1 MGHHRHNAENLR
13 LRNFRRENPP
23 QALKKG
29 LPQMAELVYR
39 PVIGAAR
46 TMFKA
51 LDLKIDTQGSEHIPK
66 TGGAVLVSNH
76 ISYLDF
82 IFTASGPF
90 RRSGSSGSW
99 RRNRSS
105 GTRSPVR

>member
-1 MGHHRHNAENLR
+1 MGHDRPNAENLR

-66 TGGAVLVSNH
+66 TGGAVLKRSVV
-76 ISYLDF
+76 
-82 IFTASGPF
+82 A
-90 RRSGSSGSW
+90 RRSACGLGPSSAG
-99 RRNRSS
+99 RAAETAVQR
-105 GTRSPVR
+105 

>member
-1 MGHHRHNAENLR
+1 MGHDRRNAENLR

-23 QALKKG
+23 QAQKKG
-29 LPQMAELVYR
+29 LLQMAELVYR

-66 TGGAVLVSNH
+66 AAVPYWSATTSA
-76 ISYLDF
+76 IS
-82 IFTASGPF
+82 T
-90 RRSGSSGSW
+90 SS
-99 RRNRSS
+99 
-105 GTRSPVR
+105 SPG

>member
-29 LPQMAELVYR
+29 LLQMAELVYR

-46 TMFKA
+46 TLFKA

-82 IFTASGPF
+82 IFTGLGALPQKRLVRFMAKESVF
-90 RRSGSSGSW
+90 RA
-99 RRNRSS
+99 
-105 GTRSPVR
+105 RSPVR